1 MSVTW
6 HDATV
11 HLHHDAQFWYS
22 SFPQFVLVRERA
34 RASGVQ
40 MKNDHQHFAALFSLE
55 SLCMIYIR
63 CAQTYSINSS
73 WPFYRNLPRALHFAT
88 PDHRRRYLLLRCSL
102 SFTPVTVHSVVALC
116 VHNQKQSK
124 VDQFLDRMDECSG
137 TCSKWT
143 IQSKATTIKLHSK
156 WSNWTE
162 MRLL

>member
-1 MSVTW
+1 MLRYICIMMPNFDIFLFHNLCLW
-6 HDATV
+6 
-11 HLHHDAQFWYS
+11 
-22 SFPQFVLVRERA
+22 ERA
-34 RASGVQ
+34 RVSGVQ

-124 VDQFLDRMDECSG
+124 VDQFSDRTDECSG

-156 WSNWTE
+156 WSNWTKI
-162 MRLL
+162 RLL